1 VDPAVG
7 LVVIKGA
14 GDRAFCAGGDVRAV
28 ADAGKKGDELIK
40 IFFKEEYMLNYAIGK
55 LHFV

>member
-14 GDRAFCAGGDVRAV
+14 GDRAFCAGGDVR
-28 ADAGKKGDELIK
+28 GKLELI
-40 IFFKEEYMLNYAIGK
+40 Y
-55 LHFV
+55 